1 MNRLKQEP
9 SESDIVE
16 DVDEADGA
24 AAAPASGLTNGH
36 NHNSATE
43 LKPNV
48 EVSLTED
55 SLQNVVPTYN
65 NNNSIVPSQ
74 AYGGARPKTF
84 RARLRSSESSSCR
97 VRNSDSLS
105 QVSQPVDIRVVT
117 CDQEQ
122 SPVHDD
128 SVTSVT
134 SVPKLDT
141 RHPNLR
147 LSLPDHDISKDN
159 IELDAGELVEDDC
172 YIYTYIGGTAY
183 LAADLPNSFFRLDS
197 GSDGESLPGVA
208 GAGQS
213 NLSTG
218 VAALIQDQMVTSP
231 HSPRVRSFSPDQ
243 DFIEM
248 DFDPGSDSD
257 EITEDGDSG
266 QGQDDNEDEE
276 EDDEDEDEGETEV
289 INDRLGAA
297 SVDDEQRLLSDS
309 SPVLPVDSGPIDS
322 NPINLAATVDHEA
335 NNSTNQPPITRNSPI
350 HPASA
355 PVLSPTDEVTILM
368 PRSKSLNSSLGECPM
383 LRSDSPSRTAAN
395 LSLCG
400 SRLQQREAA
409 LFGGEDQPSKD
420 SNLDLSAALQRSIAP
435 ETSSVSTSITPKAM
449 IWKEKEAM
457 RKQVTQTQNTSSCGA
472 VALVNVM
479 VALELDINMQL
490 VAESVNIKTRRQT
503 APLPQYLLSRSE
515 AGCTHADLI
524 SAVNSVARD
533 RVRARF
539 LPLYQRQ
546 FQLAQLLSNW
556 ISVGLVPVLTLNV
569 QKGPVCPDGQ
579 LQDSWH
585 HQMVW
590 GVQGQEIFLANPLDV
605 VSETSLIEQLDV
617 PSELLI
623 RRADIVSRFQSGL
636 DLMEINR
643 LGSRWRDMNVLGQV
657 VNVMREERSLMKEE
671 ASSVMIES
679 AMTMSS
685 VDMITLTS
693 HINIPASY
701 TAGVTLFCLTS
712 NPKALKFLTEI
723 PDLPLKKL

>member
-9 SESDIVE
+9 NESDLVE
-16 DVDEADGA
+16 EIDGADGV
-24 AAAPASGLTNGH
+24 ASGLTNGH
-36 NHNSATE
+36 NQNNQNNT
-43 LKPNV
+43 LKTNG
-48 EVSLTED
+48 EISLSDD

-65 NNNSIVPSQ
+65 NNNNSIAPSQ

-84 RARLRSSESSSCR
+84 RARLRSSESSSCK

-105 QVSQPVDIRVVT
+105 QVAQPVDIRVVT
-117 CDQEQ
+117 CDQELVQ
-122 SPVHDD
+122 SPILDD
-128 SVTSVT
+128 SVP
-134 SVPKLDT
+134 SVPKLDS

-159 IELDAGELVEDDC
+159 IELEAGELVEDDC

-257 EITEDGDSG
+257 EVTEDGDSG
-266 QGQDDNEDEE
+266 QGQDDN
-276 EDDEDEDEGETEV
+276 DDEDGDDEGDTEV
-289 INDRLGAA
+289 LNDRLGAA
-297 SVDDEQRLLSDS
+297 SVDDDHDSRFLSDG
-309 SPVLPVDSGPIDS
+309 SPVLPVDLDPVEPNLFNPIDTEDQES
-322 NPINLAATVDHEA
+322 GSI
-335 NNSTNQPPITRNSPI
+335 SNQPRININSPI

-383 LRSDSPSRTAAN
+383 LRCDSPSRTAAN

-409 LFGGEDQPSKD
+409 IFGGDDQSVKD
-420 SNLDLSAALQRSIAP
+420 SNSDLSAALQRTISP
-435 ETSSVSTSITPKAM
+435 ETLGASSVSASITPRAM

-457 RKQVTQTQNTSSCGA
+457 RKQVTQTPNTSSCGA

-479 VALELDINMQL
+479 IALELDINLQL
-490 VAESVNIKTRRQT
+490 VAESVNTRSRRQT

-524 SAVNSVARD
+524 SGVTSVARD

-556 ISVGLVPVLTLNV
+556 ISAGLVPVLTLNV

-579 LQDSWH
+579 IQDSWH

-590 GVQGQEIFLANPLDV
+590 GVQGQQIFLANPMDV
-605 VSETSLIEQLDV
+605 VSEASLTEQLDS

-623 RRADIVSRFQSGL
+623 RRADIVSRFQSSL
-636 DLMEINR
+636 DLMQINR

-657 VNVMREERSLMKEE
+657 VNIIREERSVMKEE
-671 ASSVMIES
+671 AASVMIES

-685 VDMITLTS
+685 VDMVTLTS

-712 NPKALKFLTEI
+712 NTKALRIFTEI
-723 PDLPLKKL
+723 SDLPMKKL

>member
-1 MNRLKQEP
+1 M
-9 SESDIVE
+9 
-16 DVDEADGA
+16 
-24 AAAPASGLTNGH
+24 
-36 NHNSATE
+36 
-43 LKPNV
+43 
-48 EVSLTED
+48 
-55 SLQNVVPTYN
+55 
-65 NNNSIVPSQ
+65 
-74 AYGGARPKTF
+74 
-84 RARLRSSESSSCR
+84 
-97 VRNSDSLS
+97 
-105 QVSQPVDIRVVT
+105 
-117 CDQEQ
+117 
-122 SPVHDD
+122 
-128 SVTSVT
+128 
-134 SVPKLDT
+134 
-141 RHPNLR
+141 
-147 LSLPDHDISKDN
+147 
-159 IELDAGELVEDDC
+159 
-172 YIYTYIGGTAY
+172 
-183 LAADLPNSFFRLDS
+183 
-197 GSDGESLPGVA
+197 
-208 GAGQS
+208 
-213 NLSTG
+213 
-218 VAALIQDQMVTSP
+218 
-231 HSPRVRSFSPDQ
+231 
-243 DFIEM
+243 
-248 DFDPGSDSD
+248 
-257 EITEDGDSG
+257 
-266 QGQDDNEDEE
+266 
-276 EDDEDEDEGETEV
+276 
-289 INDRLGAA
+289 
-297 SVDDEQRLLSDS
+297 
-309 SPVLPVDSGPIDS
+309 
-322 NPINLAATVDHEA
+322 
-335 NNSTNQPPITRNSPI
+335 
-350 HPASA
+350 
-355 PVLSPTDEVTILM
+355 
-368 PRSKSLNSSLGECPM
+368 
-383 LRSDSPSRTAAN
+383 
-395 LSLCG
+395 
-400 SRLQQREAA
+400 
-409 LFGGEDQPSKD
+409 
-420 SNLDLSAALQRSIAP
+420 
-435 ETSSVSTSITPKAM
+435 
-449 IWKEKEAM
+449 
-457 RKQVTQTQNTSSCGA
+457 TQTQNTSSCGA

-524 SAVNSVARD
+524 SGVNSVARD

-623 RRADIVSRFQSGL
+623 KRADIVSRFQSGL

-643 LGSRWRDMNVLGQV
+643 LGSRWRAMNVLGQV